1 MNNFQLSYN
10 LYGRRDAKMKYMN
23 FSKANCKNCYKCLR
37 ACPVKA
43 IKFKNE
49 QAEIE
54 EDRCIACGH
63 CLSICPQNARNV
75 ISDLDKVKYIV
86 NSSRPVIAALAP
98 SFAGFFDVEEG
109 KVIKALKK
117 LGFSNVYETAYG
129 AEIVA
134 KLYNKYVEEHSQE
147 NYITTSCPSANYLV
161 EKYYPELVKYMI
173 PVVSPMLAIGKILK
187 RDYGKESFVVF
198 IGPCH
203 AKKIE
208 LEDYKEEKIIDGVI
222 TFEEVK
228 LWLKEENIDLDELE
242 ASEFEYKNLSGG
254 RSFPLGGGILECMG
268 GNFKNKSL
276 NTISVTGIE
285 DCMEIFKSM
294 KQGKVKNYFVEVSSC
309 KGSCIGGPKMV
320 KDEDG
325 YYTRFNKVR
334 NYIDKRVNAATLESI
349 TFPENITF
357 YREFKDKSL
366 IKEVCTKEE
375 LNKILRQ
382 MGKFSEEDELNCGV
396 CGYNTCREKAQAI
409 YEGMA
414 ETSMCLHFM
423 RSKAEGLSNVIIEST
438 PNCLI
443 LLDEDMKIREINP
456 AAEKTFLVHKENIM
470 GKPISILLEDED
482 FRKVKKTGKSI
493 TGKKVIYG
501 KYNAVFIENALYLEK
516 QDVVLVSLVN
526 IIDEEKNREE
536 LIKIKRNALNAAD
549 EIIEKQMRVAQEIAG
564 VLGETTAETKL
575 ILMELRKVISGES

>member
-1 MNNFQLSYN
+1 MPYIISEGCDQ
-10 LYGRRDAKMKYMN
+10 MKYMN

-75 ISDLDKVKYIV
+75 LSDIDKVKYIV
-86 NSSRPVIAALAP
+86 NSSRPVIATLAP

-109 KVIKALKK
+109 KVITALKK
-117 LGFSNVYETAYG
+117 LGFSYVHETAYG

-134 KLYNKYVEEHSQE
+134 KLYNKYVEEHHQD

-173 PVVSPMLAIGKILK
+173 PVVSPMFAHGKTLK
-187 RDYGKESFVVF
+187 NIYGKDSFVVF
-198 IGPCH
+198 MGPCD
-203 AKKIE
+203 AKKVE
-208 LEDYKEEKIIDGVI
+208 VEDYKEEKIINAVI

-228 LWLKEENIDLDELE
+228 AWLKEENINLEDLEV
-242 ASEFEYKNLSGG
+242 SEFEHNDLSGG

-276 NTISVTGIE
+276 NTISVTGTE

-294 KQGKVKNYFVEVSSC
+294 QQGKIKNCFVEVSSC
-309 KGSCIGGPKMV
+309 KGSCIGGPKMI

-325 YYTRFNKVR
+325 YYTRLSKVR
-334 NYIDKRVNAATLESI
+334 NYINKRVKSTSI
-349 TFPENITF
+349 EGVTIPEEVTFFRN
-357 YREFKDKSL
+357 FKDKKI
-366 IKEVCTKEE
+366 IKENPREE
-375 LNKILRQ
+375 EINKIMRQ
-382 MGKFSEEDELNCGV
+382 MGKFTKEDELNCGV
-396 CGYNTCREKAQAI
+396 CGYNTCREKAQAV

-423 RSKAEGLSNVIIEST
+423 RSKAESLSNVIIENT

-443 LLDEDMKIREINP
+443 LLDGDMKIKELNP
-456 AAEKTFLVHKENIM
+456 AAEKTFLVDKENII
-470 GKPISILLEDED
+470 GKPISVLLEDED
-482 FRKVKKTGKSI
+482 FKEVKETGKDI
-493 TGKKVIYG
+493 MGKKVVYG

-516 QDVVLVSLVN
+516 QDVVLISLVN
-526 IIDEEKNREE
+526 IMDEERNREE

-549 EIIEKQMRVAQEIAG
+549 EIIQKQMRVAQEIAG

-575 ILMELRKVISGES
+575 ILMELRNVISGESGEVK